1 MNLKNIYIKKMS
13 KKISLVLCM
22 VVFLTFFIFQNAK
35 AQESLKINY
44 DGQPAV
50 DTDLD
55 SLTDQGE
62 NQIFHT
68 DPSKADTDGDS
79 FGDGVEILGG
89 TNPLSVDSYPG
100 AKIVLPSA
108 EQTDNQAKEVPLPW
122 YVSRASG
129 LVAFLLLYISIF
141 LGLTL
146 RVPLLRKIF
155 FPVYSM
161 KIHCWISVQA
171 LVFAFIHAISL
182 IFDKWLGF
190 RLVDLFVP
198 FVSKYQ
204 PSLTSL
210 GIFGFYLII
219 IMIVTSY
226 GKKLISHKIWRG
238 VHFANIVLYIIVFIH
253 ALYLGTDL
261 KIELF
266 RNIFILANAGLV
278 FLTLYNIELR
288 IADTLR
294 IRKQK
299 QEALN
304 NSRTI

>member
-1 MNLKNIYIKKMS
+1 MF
-13 KKISLVLCM
+13 KKISFILCLII
-22 VVFLTFFIFQNAK
+22 FSTFFTWENAK
-35 AQESLKINY
+35 AQESLKVNY
-44 DGQPAV
+44 DGQPAI

-89 TNPLSVDSYPG
+89 TDPLSVDSYPG
-100 AKIVLPSA
+100 AKMAPLVA
-108 EQTDNQAKEVPLPW
+108 EQAVSQAKEVPLPW

-155 FPVYSM
+155 SPVYSM

-171 LVFAFIHAISL
+171 LFFAFIHAISL

-198 FVSKYQ
+198 FASKYQ
-204 PSLTSL
+204 PNLTAL
-210 GIFGFYLII
+210 GVLGFYLMI
-219 IMIVTSY
+219 IMIATSY
-226 GKKLISHKIWRG
+226 GKKFISHKIWRG

-278 FLTLYNIELR
+278 FLMLYNIELR
-288 IADTLR
+288 IADSLR
-294 IRKQK
+294 IRRQK

-304 NSRTI
+304 NSRVEIG